1 MASMLA
7 SVLCSDFFFRK
18 GITPGGYTRSEMN
31 SACYAEL
38 AVFDP
43 PAELT
48 ADPAFPGEQDFARWE
63 NYLRRL
69 EENMAGLVVR
79 KTAVSLYMVFFVAPA
94 CRRGDGERRLREL
107 LEGLQRRL
115 EQGGYIAETV
125 LVYTDAGHYSVV
137 SGRRLD
143 NKYIRQALD
152 KVVATAGMSGEA
164 RESLVRENLDE
175 IGRREKSL
183 KVEPKTAVR
192 GPSLLIFLIV
202 ANVLI
207 FAVGWLMK
215 LRTGTDPLVEWGVQ
229 DNQLIMQGEWWRL
242 ITSMFLHADWMHLAS
257 NMLFLY
263 MLGGALK
270 RYYSNLQLWII
281 YFAGG
286 IAGNLL
292 GLAFS
297 SFRSLGASG
306 AILGLGGALLY
317 RMTLGKDAR
326 AFRAAGNFTW
336 LALTVLF
343 NLVYG
348 LVTPGIDNYG
358 HFGGFIGGFIAALLI
373 GVYYDIRKTH
383 K

>member
-1 MASMLA
+1 MLA
-7 SVLCSDFFFRK
+7 SVLCSEHFFRK
-18 GITPGGYTRSEMN
+18 GVTPGGYVRSEMN
-31 SACYAEL
+31 SSCYAEIT
-38 AVFDP
+38 VFDP
-43 PAELT
+43 PAELS
-48 ADPAFPGEQDFARWE
+48 ADPAFPGEQDFVRWE
-63 NYLRRL
+63 EHLRRL
-69 EENMAGLVVR
+69 EERLTRLVVR
-79 KTAVSLYMVFFVAPA
+79 KTAVSFYLLFIVAPA
-94 CRRGDGERRLREL
+94 CRRGDGARRLDEL

-115 EQGGYIAETV
+115 EQGGYIAET
-125 LVYTDAGHYSVV
+125 LCVYADSGQYRVV
-137 SGRRLD
+137 SGRKLD
-143 NKYIRQALD
+143 NKYIRQALE
-152 KVVATAGMSGEA
+152 KTLSASGMSSED
-164 RESLVRENLDE
+164 RESLVRGNLDE
-175 IGRREKSL
+175 ISRRERSL
-183 KVEPKTAVR
+183 TVDAKARTR

-207 FAVGWLMK
+207 FAVGRLIA
-215 LRTGTDPLVEWGVQ
+215 LRTGSDPLVEWGVQ
-229 DNQLIMQGEWWRL
+229 DNRLIMQGEWWRL
-242 ITSMFLHADWMHLAS
+242 ITSMFLHGDWMHLAS

-263 MLGGALK
+263 MLGSTLK

-286 IAGNLL
+286 LAGNLL

-358 HFGGFIGGFIAALLI
+358 HFGGFIGGFVAALLI